1 MNFFVMHETFVHTVF
16 DLQTPS
22 LLFMLH
28 EEKDS
33 PYVDSMLG
41 IVSRL
46 LRSIL
51 LAKVLLLCKTISAG
65 GISCATACSS
75 MVRQIFSK
83 KQLFLISPRLL
94 ADAK

>member
-65 GISCATACSS
+65 AYLVLQHALSWSDKYFQ
-75 MVRQIFSK
+75 RNNFS
-83 KQLFLISPRLL
+83 LFFH
-94 ADAK
+94 DF